1 MLTMATG
8 NSILSII
15 SILGTL
21 VLKALE
27 IFAAKGKMD
36 DKENRINKYTSTIST
51 GLFEDDK

>member
-1 MLTMATG
+1 MATG

>member
-15 SILGTL
+15 SVLGTL
-21 VLKALE
+21 VLKVLE